1 MENQES
7 SEQYSQLE
15 KFLKTIEDSVEDS
28 IEGTTRMAL
37 FFIILREKEVTV
49 DYLRTV
55 LNIKGNTI
63 YYHLN
68 KLEDVGILSMKRE
81 PVPGTNLSRK
91 IFYINPQFFQLK
103 KEPEWKVLI
112 EDNPRLAFL
121 AEMYIAIGA
130 LVEAIRTYRTMSD
143 DKFNEYYKEKK
154 PICDVLFLK
163 KEQFLRFYSLTSQI
177 IQEISKA
184 DVSKILEESEGYVYS
199 IFAYPPV
206 NS

>member
-1 MENQES
+1 MENQKS
-7 SEQYSQLE
+7 PKQVSKLE
-15 KFLKTIEDSVEDS
+15 KFLKAIEDS
-28 IEGTTRMAL
+28 IEGTTRIAI

-49 DYLRTV
+49 DQLRTV

-81 PVPGTNLSRK
+81 PVTGTNLSRK

-103 KEPEWKVLI
+103 KEPEWKVLV
-112 EDNPRLAFL
+112 ENKPRLAFL
-121 AEMYIAIGA
+121 AEMYIAVGA

-154 PICDVLFLK
+154 PVCDVLFLK
-163 KEQFLRFYSLTSQI
+163 EEQFLRFQTLVTEI
-177 IQEISKA
+177 TQEIASA
-184 DVSKILEESEGYVYS
+184 DVVKILEESEGFVYS

>member
-7 SEQYSQLE
+7 SEQYSKLE
-15 KFLKTIEDSVEDS
+15 EFLKTIEESVEDS

-55 LNIKGNTI
+55 LGIKGNTI

-81 PVPGTNLSRK
+81 AVPGTNLSRK
-91 IFYINPQFFQLK
+91 IFYINPHFFQLK
-103 KEPEWKVLI
+103 KEQEWKILI
-112 EDNPRLAFL
+112 KNNPRLAFL
-121 AEMYIAIGA
+121 AEMYIAVGA
-130 LVEAIRTYRTMSD
+130 LVEALRTYLTMSD
-143 DKFNEYYKEKK
+143 DQFNKYYKEKK

-163 KEQFLRFYSLTSQI
+163 EDQFSRFHSLASEI
-177 IQEISKA
+177 IQEISTE

-206 NS
+206 NN